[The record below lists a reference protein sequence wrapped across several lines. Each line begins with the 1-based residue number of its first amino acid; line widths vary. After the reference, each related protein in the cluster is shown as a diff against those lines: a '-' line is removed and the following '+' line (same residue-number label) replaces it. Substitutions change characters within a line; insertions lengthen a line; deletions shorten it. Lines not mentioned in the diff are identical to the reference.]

1 MVDYMAKRPDEK
13 FLKSENNEDDDK
25 IIDALKD
32 YK

>member
-13 FLKSENNEDDDK
+13 FLKLEDNEDDDK
-25 IIDALKD
+25 IIDELKN